1 MEIDQFW
8 TRGNLKER
16 INNALNKSGL
26 NRTNLK
32 IEDLH
37 PIDQY
42 HARGIAATKE
52 LAEKID
58 VKENDTI
65 IDIGCGLAGPARY
78 FANKFKCNV
87 FGVDI
92 TQAFIEAGIDFNKR
106 TNMGDRVHLQVSDGN
121 TLPFDNGKF
130 DGAIS
135 QHVTMNIENREKF
148 LAIEMKRAKNIGFSS
163 GMRMIGVVIF
173 KKHA

>member
-26 NRTNLK
+26 NKTNLK

-65 IDIGCGLAGPARY
+65 
-78 FANKFKCNV
+78 N
-87 FGVDI
+87 
-92 TQAFIEAGIDFNKR
+92 
-106 TNMGDRVHLQVSDGN
+106 
-121 TLPFDNGKF
+121 
-130 DGAIS
+130 
-135 QHVTMNIENREKF
+135 EK
-148 LAIEMKRAKNIGFSS
+148 
-163 GMRMIGVVIF
+163 
-173 KKHA
+173 